1 MTVYQKA
8 NLARKEWKPVSPTR
22 LESCTNGAEDTLSRC
37 LALRVLELPVKTLI
51 LDGLER
57 TEKALLTEE
66 AIETLLRNTQDE
78 ERHDTAL
85 ANCTAVFSNYDSS
98 YEEEANA
105 IAQRWMDH
113 PDHWATK
120 VATLENGVFFVI
132 LPIYRQFGGPS
143 LRVTSVDIS
152 SDERIHVQTHR
163 HTAKLIGRR
172 PSASLDRLRQD
183 TVAWFLERFKV
194 PGFSAASFQKA
205 SDELMRKGITQELDF
220 TKSYQL
226 PAFFERDNKS
236 LPYYTA

>member
-8 NLARKEWKPVSPTR
+8 NLARKEWKPVAPTTP
-22 LESCTNGAEDTLSRC
+22 ESCTAGAEDVLSRC

-51 LDGLER
+51 LEGLSKS
-57 TEKALLTEE
+57 EKGILTQE
-66 AIETLLRNTQDE
+66 AIDTLLRNTQDE
-78 ERHDTAL
+78 ERHDQAL
-85 ANCTAVFSNYDSS
+85 GNCTAVFSNYDAS
-98 YEEEANA
+98 YEAEASA
-105 IAQRWMDH
+105 IAQRWIDH

-152 SDERIHVQTHR
+152 ADERLHVQTHR

-172 PSASLDRLRQD
+172 PSASLDKLRKD
-183 TVAWFLERFKV
+183 TVAWFLERFNA

-205 SDELMRKGITQELDF
+205 SDDLMQRGITNELDF
-220 TKSYQL
+220 TRSCQV
-226 PAFFERDNKS
+226 PAFFERHNKS